1 MLHELSTLS
10 FGFKMFVEWK
20 GWPPSKEEV
29 TSPQERGLLLA
40 KRRVFMFKARDFSL
54 VKKRGVKVS

>member
-1 MLHELSTLS
+1 MLVNGKDGL
-10 FGFKMFVEWK
+10 
-20 GWPPSKEEV
+20 PQKEEV
-29 TSPQERGLLLA
+29 ALPQERGLLLV